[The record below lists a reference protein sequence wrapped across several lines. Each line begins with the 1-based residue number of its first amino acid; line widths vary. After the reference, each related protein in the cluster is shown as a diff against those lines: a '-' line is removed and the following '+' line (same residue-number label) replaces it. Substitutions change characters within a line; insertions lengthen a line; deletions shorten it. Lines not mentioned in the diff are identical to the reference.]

1 MDEEKE
7 WKEREE
13 DEDGPES
20 LCIYMYGAALRV
32 LSLLRSRL

>member
-20 LCIYMYGAALRV
+20 LCIGDIYVRGRIT
-32 LSLLRSRL
+32 SP